1 MLRLFVRFTSPVGRL
16 VDGALDAR
24 IDCVV
29 WDDAD
34 GVKSQGRTDAAGLA
48 TLIAEEAP
56 WATDPAQVVAFVP
69 TAEVV
74 ALRCEVPGRT
84 AAQLRRAARYAV
96 EPFITEDIDTMH
108 VACGALARHKPVHC
122 LVTPRDAMRA
132 WLDVLGNAGLAAGC
146 MTPEA
151 MALPADG
158 GTIAVLYDGEDA
170 LVRAGDQ
177 VASIDVAN
185 LAAALVSLRADL
197 DEADGVL
204 LHQVN
209 GGLSAVDLRAA
220 GFATDEV
227 EEVEEVGEVG
237 SEGSVLAELARSFD
251 ARAAID
257 LLQGEFTAK
266 RHANGAWSRWRPAA
280 VLAGAWLVLGLLV
293 AGAQGL
299 WANRQADGY
308 RAEAVA
314 LYREIYGVD
323 RAPGNPATR
332 MRVRLGQAPETR
344 LGFHRLLGHLGVA
357 LSDLSGKYELR
368 SVSYTERGGFGADV
382 LVADY
387 DVLDELKAALGA
399 RGLDL
404 EIVSAEQHEERARAS
419 IRLADHWIGPGWA
432 GDKRG

>member
-1 MLRLFVRFTSPVGRL
+1 MLRLFVRFTSPVGL
-16 VDGALDAR
+16 PDGALDAR

-34 GVKSQGRTDAAGLA
+34 GVKTQGRTDAAGLA

-56 WATDPAQVVAFVP
+56 WATDPARVVAFVP

-108 VACGALARHKPVHC
+108 VACGALTRHEPVHC
-122 LVTPRDAMRA
+122 LVTTRDAMRA
-132 WLDVLGNAGLAAGC
+132 WLNVLGNAGLVPGC

-158 GTIAVLYDGEDA
+158 RTIAVLYDGEDA

-177 VASIDVAN
+177 VASIDAAN
-185 LAAALVSLRADL
+185 LAAALVSLRAEL

-220 GFATDEV
+220 GFAIDEV
-227 EEVEEVGEVG
+227 EEVEEVG
-237 SEGSVLAELARSFD
+237 SQGSVLGELARSFD

-257 LLQGEFTAK
+257 LLQGEFTVK
-266 RHANGAWSRWRPAA
+266 RRANGAWARWRPAA

-308 RAEAVA
+308 RAQAVA

-357 LSDLSGKYELR
+357 LSDLAGKYELR

-387 DVLDELKAALGA
+387 DVLDELKATLAA

-404 EIVSAEQHEERARAS
+404 EIVSAEQHEDRARAS